1 MTYRTKFV
9 LIALTITLAWASFF
23 LWATIALF
31 KADQIGLG
39 IFTYGAMCLGSLVL
53 LESTRR

>member
-9 LIALTITLAWASFF
+9 LIALTSALVWALFF

-39 IFTYGAMCLGSLVL
+39 IFTYTAMCLGSVMLV
-53 LESTRR
+53 ETTRR